1 MDPELQPQPL
11 SIIKESDYEFVFK
24 VVLVGDA
31 SVGKSNLLMRFTK
44 NEFSEHSRET
54 IGVHFTSTIVKI
66 GTKNV
71 KAQIWD
77 TAGQERYRS
86 ITHAYYRG
94 AVGAII
100 VYDMTAVSSF
110 ASVQTWLKDL
120 RDTCSPSVV
129 ILLVG
134 NKSDLKDEKAVP
146 TEDARLFAEKHQ
158 LLFMETSA
166 LDTTNVDEAF
176 SKLLSQIYNSM
187 TKTASDM
194 RPFTHSLSAVDI
206 EADALPGI
214 SSDPTSRRRTCC
226 QK

>member
-1 MDPELQPQPL
+1 MDSEIQPQPL
-11 SIIKESDYEFVFK
+11 TATRESDYEFVFK

-31 SVGKSNLLMRFTK
+31 SVGKSNLLARFTK
-44 NEFSEHSRET
+44 NEFNQHSRET

-66 GTKNV
+66 GSKNV

-100 VYDMTAVSSF
+100 VYDMTTVSTF
-110 ASVQTWLKDL
+110 ANVQTWLKDL
-120 RDTCSPSVV
+120 KETCNQNIV

-134 NKSDLKDEKAVP
+134 NKCDLKDEKAVP
-146 TEDARLFAEKHQ
+146 TEDARLFAEKHL

-166 LDTTNVDEAF
+166 LDSTNVDEAF
-176 SKLLSQIYNSM
+176 RQLLTEIYNKM
-187 TKTASDM
+187 TQSAADTKVV
-194 RPFTHSLSAVDI
+194 SLSVVNID
-206 EADALPGI
+206 ADPLQDLSNVSTP
-214 SSDPTSRRRTCC
+214 PKRTCC
-226 QK
+226 

>member
-1 MDPELQPQPL
+1 MEGLPAKSGLQRAALLLPPF
-11 SIIKESDYEFVFK
+11 SFAMPYPSSYPG
-24 VVLVGDA
+24 LVWA
-31 SVGKSNLLMRFTK
+31 
-44 NEFSEHSRET
+44 HSLPFL
-54 IGVHFTSTIVKI
+54 ISC
-66 GTKNV
+66 
-71 KAQIWD
+71 